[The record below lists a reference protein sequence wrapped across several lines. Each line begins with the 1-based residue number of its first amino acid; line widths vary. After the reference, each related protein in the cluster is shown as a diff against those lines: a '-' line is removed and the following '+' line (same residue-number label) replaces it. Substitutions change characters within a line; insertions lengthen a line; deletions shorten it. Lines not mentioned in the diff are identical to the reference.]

1 MKTMLMLFMIALLAA
16 PTAIAETYNV
26 EIIGMVEF
34 NLINDGPFAEVMTG
48 DEVLIEFT
56 LDSEAYLDSETYP
69 TRGYVIDMM
78 SYWLHMGAVTVG
90 LQEPYPDGMI
100 PYFVLRNN
108 DPAVDGFFISNG
120 VDWPSS
126 LPVNEMGGI
135 DPYFG
140 SVFSVGYGEET
151 LDSLEIADAVGTYDY
166 DGLTNFYF
174 GVIDGP
180 VDVIGFEFTQLVIS
194 GGGVAVEAKSL
205 SQVKSLFH

>member
-34 NLINDGPFAEVMTG
+34 NLINDGPFAEVMSG

>member
-1 MKTMLMLFMIALLAA
+1 MKTMLMLFMIALLASPA
-16 PTAIAETYNV
+16 AMAETYTV

-34 NLINDGPFAEVMTG
+34 NLINDGPFAEVSSG

-69 TRGYVIDMM
+69 TRGYVVDMM

-90 LQEPYPDGMI
+90 LQDPYPDGMI

-108 DPAVDGFFISNG
+108 DPAVDGFFLSNG

-126 LPVNEMGGI
+126 LPLNEMGGI

-140 SVFSVGYGEET
+140 NVFEVGYVEET
-151 LDSLEIADAVGTYDY
+151 LDSLDIADAVGTYDY
-166 DGLTNFYF
+166 TGLTNFYF

-180 VDVIGFEFTQLVIS
+180 VDVIGFELTQFTIA

-205 SQVKSLFH
+205 SQVKSLFN